1 MGFHYQCRQEDR
13 SKSTRHYN
21 NKFRREYMYHDRYIC
36 PGNENISLKE
46 FQKLSK
52 NKCLQVEFLKIQK
65 IKTGTISVVIEDIG
79 MKKKGTQN
87 L

>member
-1 MGFHYQCRQEDR
+1 
-13 SKSTRHYN
+13 
-21 NKFRREYMYHDRYIC
+21 MYHDRYIC

-79 MKKKGTQN
+79 MKKKETQN